1 METTNKAVETKAVAA
16 KKSATKKSVAK
27 KEAKTMKKEVTTKK
41 EVKAIENKDVQVA
54 ITIKDIEDAYTKAGI
69 ATKSVKGNYRVM
81 GIAKKGG
88 SSLNLHKNGDMFIFS
103 TDEDAKA
110 VFEAGIEGVEVKMG
124 DNSQDKTRPNTVTL
138 HGMET
143 LYKVLEVY
151 ARNPMNVIP
160 KPVEE

>member
-1 METTNKAVETKAVAA
+1 MAKETANKAVETK
-16 KKSATKKSVAK
+16 KSATK
-27 KEAKTMKKEVTTKK
+27 KEAKTMKKETKK

>member
-1 METTNKAVETKAVAA
+1 MAKETANKAVET
-16 KKSATKKSVAK
+16 KKSATKKSTAK
-27 KEAKTMKKEVTTKK
+27 KEAKTMKKETKK

>member
-1 METTNKAVETKAVAA
+1 MAKETANKVVETKAVA
-16 KKSATKKSVAK
+16 TKKSTAK
-27 KEAKTMKKEVTTKK
+27 KEAKTMKKETKK